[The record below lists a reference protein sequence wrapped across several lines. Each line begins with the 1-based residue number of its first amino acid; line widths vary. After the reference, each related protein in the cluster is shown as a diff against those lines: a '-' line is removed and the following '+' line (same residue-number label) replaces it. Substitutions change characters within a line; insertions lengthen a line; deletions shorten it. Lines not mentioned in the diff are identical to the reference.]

1 MKRLRLFRR
10 RRIANYWGHTDRKG
24 SVLIVV
30 IGLLLALMLVGIT
43 FFTFAVQEHSSA
55 EYYADAAKV
64 FGVPNA
70 DALFD
75 FALDQLIIGPAEG
88 NKQSALW
95 PGRYS
100 LVPNMIGMFG
110 PNANP
115 ADPLGIT
122 SPLDNHPYNG
132 LGINIIS

>member
-10 RRIANYWGHTDRKG
+10 RRIANYWGHTDRAG

-30 IGLLLALMLVGIT
+30 IGLMLALMLVGIT

-64 FGVPNA
+64 FGVPNS

-75 FALDQLIIGPAEG
+75 FALEQLIIGPAES
-88 NKQSALW
+88 NTQSGLW
-95 PGRYS
+95 PGDKS
-100 LVPNMIGMFG
+100 LVPNMLGLFG
-110 PNANP
+110 TNP
-115 ADPLGIT
+115 LDPTGVT
-122 SPLDNHPYNG
+122 SPLDKHPFNG
-132 LGINIIS
+132 LGF